1 MLRIRLIKNNG
12 FQMITFSDF
21 KINLK
26 KRWKSVI
33 FLANLALFLGLGL
46 SLIQPFLYKTSF
58 SVLII
63 QDTKESTD
71 IYSSIQSSD
80 KLASLLARMIKTS
93 DFQTSI
99 INSEFNIN
107 KDDFSSDEAK
117 KRSQWNNMVKIGVVP
132 GTGVINFDV
141 YYKNKSGA
149 EEYAKAIIHSIVNDG
164 AQIYGGSSLIKF
176 KVINSPLTSN
186 RPATPNIFVN
196 GSLSILIGFVASI
209 FYVYFTTTEAKRRDV
224 FYDEELEN
232 EKEKVDKKYISSVV
246 NNPDLSVL
254 PNANINKKIEDIEE
268 VEDIAQPELE
278 SIEHN
283 EEQIIQP
290 IQDEIKEV
298 VQPVQHNDIKI
309 VYEEDN
315 VPNVG
320 FLKNVNDRVK
330 SVINNQD

>member
-196 GSLSILIGFVASI
+196 GSILIGFVASI

>member
-58 SVLII
+58 SVLIV
-63 QDTKESTD
+63 QDTKKTTD

-99 INSEFNIN
+99 MTSEFNIN
-107 KDDFSSDEAK
+107 KDDFSSDEAT
-117 KRSQWNNMVKIGVVP
+117 KRSQWNNMIKIGVVP

-149 EEYAKAIIHSIVNDG
+149 EEYSKAIIRSIVNDG
-164 AQIYGGSSLIKF
+164 AQIYGGSDLIKF

-186 RPATPNIFVN
+186 RPATPNIFIN
-196 GSLSILIGFVASI
+196 GFLSLFIGFFASM
-209 FYVYFTTTEAKRRDV
+209 FYVYFTTTEAKKRDV

-232 EKEKVDKKYISSVV
+232 EKENVDKKYISSI
-246 NNPDLSVL
+246 NNSDVSIL
-254 PNANINKKIEDIEE
+254 PNANINKGIEE
-268 VEDIAQPELE
+268 T
-278 SIEHN
+278 IEIETEIVN
-283 EEQIIQP
+283 TVEEQNIEP
-290 IQDEIKEV
+290 IKEII
-298 VQPVQHNDIKI
+298 PEIIKEEEKKVEHHDVKVI
-309 VYEEDN
+309 YEEDN

-330 SVINNQD
+330 SVINNED